1 MWPLRPELSTPR
13 ETALCPVAH
22 PRTVG
27 IVISLSQALTFGL
40 ASFAIIVIPGPS
52 VLFVVGRA
60 LAYGRRTALASV
72 VGNEF
77 GALVLVGAV
86 ALGIGTVV
94 ERSVLLFTTI
104 KLCGAAYLVFLG
116 VRAWVRRREHADLGD
131 VPGARGGPRA
141 VLDGFLVGVANP
153 KTVVFFAAV
162 LPQFVD
168 RERGGVP
175 LQMLALGLI
184 FVLIALVC
192 DAMWSLAASG
202 ARAWFGR
209 SPRRLALVGGTGG
222 LAMIGLGVGVAV
234 TGRKD

>member
-1 MWPLRPELSTPR
+1 M
-13 ETALCPVAH
+13 
-22 PRTVG
+22 
-27 IVISLSQALTFGL
+27 ISLSQALTFGL
-40 ASFAIIVIPGPS
+40 ASLVIVVIPGPS

-72 VGNEF
+72 AGNEA

-86 ALGIGTVV
+86 ALGVGTAV
-94 ERSVLLFTTI
+94 ERSVLLFATI

-116 VRAWVRRREHADLGD
+116 VRALLHRHAHAGLTAA
-131 VPGARGGPRA
+131 PTARGGWRA
-141 VLDGFLVGVANP
+141 AFDGFLVGVANP
-153 KTVVFFAAV
+153 KTAVFFAAV

-175 LQMLALGLI
+175 LQMLVLGLI
-184 FVLIALVC
+184 FALIALVC
-192 DAMWSLAASG
+192 DSTWGLAASG

-209 SPRRLALVGGTGG
+209 SPRRLAMIGGAGG
-222 LAMIGLGVGVAV
+222 LAMIGLGIGVAV

>member
-1 MWPLRPELSTPR
+1 MVLWGF
-13 ETALCPVAH
+13 AGI
-22 PRTVG
+22 RTVG
-27 IVISLSQALTFGL
+27 PVVSFSQALTFGL
-40 ASFAIIVIPGPS
+40 ASLVIVLIPGPT

-72 VGNEF
+72 IGNEV

-86 ALGIGTVV
+86 ALGVGTVV
-94 ERSVLLFTTI
+94 ERSILVFVTI

-116 VRAWVRRREHADLGD
+116 VRALLRRHEHAGVQD
-131 VPGARGGPRA
+131 VPAERSGWRA
-141 VLDGFLVGVANP
+141 GLDGFLVGVANP

-168 RERGGVP
+168 RERGDVP
-175 LQMLALGLI
+175 VQMLVLGLI
-184 FVLIALVC
+184 FASIALIC
-192 DAMWSLAASG
+192 DSTWSLAASG

-209 SPRRLALVGGTGG
+209 SPRRLALVGGVGG
-222 LAMIGLGVGVAV
+222 LAMIGLGIGVAV

>member
-1 MWPLRPELSTPR
+1 M
-13 ETALCPVAH
+13 
-22 PRTVG
+22 
-27 IVISLSQALTFGL
+27 ISVSQALTFGL
-40 ASFAIIVIPGPS
+40 AALVIIVIPGPS

-72 VGNEF
+72 LGNEA
-77 GALVLVGAV
+77 GALVLVAAV
-86 ALGIGTVV
+86 ALGVGTVV
-94 ERSVLLFTTI
+94 ERSVVVFTAI

-116 VRAWVRRREHADLGD
+116 VRALVRRHEHVGVQD
-131 VPGARGGPRA
+131 VPAERGGWRA
-141 VLDGFLVGVANP
+141 GLDGFLVGVANP

-168 RERGGVP
+168 RARGGVP
-175 LQMLALGLI
+175 GQMLMLGLI
-184 FVLIALVC
+184 FALIALVC
-192 DAMWSLAASG
+192 DSVWSLAASG

-222 LAMIGLGVGVAV
+222 FAMIGLGIGVAV